1 VDETYPLALLSPFL
15 YSRTKAHAEKA
26 VREANHPE
34 SGFETIVVRP
44 RFVWGPGDETL
55 LPILR
60 RMSEAGRFAWIDGG
74 HHKTSTTY
82 IGNLVYAMELALT
95 QGRSGEAYFVLDDG
109 GPVAFRDFLPK
120 MAEAAGFV
128 LKGNE
133 MPGSLIRAI
142 AFFAEKAWRILPLSG
157 APPIARFGANILS
170 RECSLSDAKARNDMN
185 YRPPFTREQGLLA
198 LAAAG

>member
-1 VDETYPLALLSPFL
+1 
-15 YSRTKAHAEKA
+15 
-26 VREANHPE
+26 
-34 SGFETIVVRP
+34 
-44 RFVWGPGDETL
+44 
-55 LPILR
+55 
-60 RMSEAGRFAWIDGG
+60 
-74 HHKTSTTY
+74 
-82 IGNLVYAMELALT
+82 
-95 QGRSGEAYFVLDDG
+95 
-109 GPVAFRDFLPK
+109 

-157 APPIARFGANILS
+157 APPITRFGANTLS
-170 RECSLSDAKARNDMN
+170 RECSLSDAKARDDMN